1 MISSSTLQGH
11 CHPWSSLQRPQKSC
25 LKSDHFNTEQNK
37 NQSMGW
43 PRRWGCCSAGLS
55 PPEGR
60 DRPRRAARAQ
70 LPFHQADI
78 FIPIKKCEA
87 AATVNQTGANP
98 EKWTF
103 HSCPAPEMRKGG
115 KETRPFFAGCT
126 VGVIRSTPA
135 RTGSQPAGEE
145 PREPPTE
152 HVASL
157 LLSGPQFPP
166 LQNETRFSFPFSWE
180 AARPRARPWSH
191 LQPDWDT
198 PGWLGHRG
206 AGVTQS

>member
-43 PRRWGCCSAGLS
+43 PRRRGCCCGRPLPAG
-55 PPEGR
+55 GT
-60 DRPRRAARAQ
+60 RPARKAARAQ

-78 FIPIKKCEA
+78 FIPIKKCGA
-87 AATVNQTGANP
+87 AATFNQTGANP

-115 KETRPFFAGCT
+115 KETRP
-126 VGVIRSTPA
+126 
-135 RTGSQPAGEE
+135 
-145 PREPPTE
+145 
-152 HVASL
+152 SL
-157 LLSGPQFPP
+157 LVAQWV
-166 LQNETRFSFPFSWE
+166 SFAPHQH
-180 AARPRARPWSH
+180 ARARSLLGKSLVSPPQNTWPPSCSQGLSFLLCKMRLDFH
-191 LQPDWDT
+191 FLSLGRR
-198 PGWLGHRG
+198 PGPEHDLG
-206 AGVTQS
+206 AT